1 MDKAPKSAPASAGED
16 RKLYESIGGATGVN
30 ALVERFYANVLND
43 PQLAPFFEHARMDRL
58 RRMQREFFAAALGGP
73 VDYSGDHIA
82 HAHHGRGIGRAE
94 FQRFVQHLFDTL
106 AEFRLTENERYAII
120 ERINRYVNEVTGA
133 PAGT

>member
-1 MDKAPKSAPASAGED
+1 MDKVSKPAPAPVGED

-58 RRMQREFFAAALGGP
+58 HRMQREFFAAALGGP
-73 VDYSGDHIA
+73 VDYSGDSIA

-106 AEFRLTENERYAII
+106 SGFQLTEGERYAII
-120 ERINRYVNEVTGA
+120 QRINRYVNEVTGA
-133 PAGT
+133 PGGA